1 MHVRRFGC
9 VIGIDPEKREEYLR
23 LHAAVWPAIEA
34 RLQQSHFTNY
44 TIFVHGDLLFGY
56 YEYAG
61 DDYTADVAAISA
73 DPTTRQWWTL
83 TDPCQVRL
91 PGTADGEQWA
101 TMAEVW
107 HLD

>member
-1 MHVRRFGC
+1 MQRFGC
-9 VIGIDPEKREEYLR
+9 VIGVDPDMREEYVT

-34 RLQQSHFTNY
+34 RLRESNFTNY
-44 TIFVHGDLLFGY
+44 TIFVRGDLAFAY
-56 YEYAG
+56 YEYTG

-73 DPTTRQWWTL
+73 DPATRRWWAL

-91 PGTADGEQWA
+91 PGTPDGQQWA
-101 TMAEVW
+101 TMAEAW